1 MVVGGMEAV
10 NADAVAAVFCPG
22 TVPIEAATEIK
33 PYVVA
38 TLQGAEENQVTWLEK
53 MQLSHLG
60 GDRLAEPFLL
70 VGIPWNPDALAG
82 ERHLDQS
89 GAVHIWFG
97 GPAPEVG
104 IGLLLGRGA
113 PTQDLR

>member
-22 TVPIEAATEIK
+22 TVPIEATTEIK
-33 PYVVA
+33 THMGASLLRSEKDQVA
-38 TLQGAEENQVTWLEK
+38 WLEE

-60 GDRLAEPFLL
+60 RDRLAEPFLL

-82 ERHLDQS
+82 ECHLD
-89 GAVHIWFG
+89 
-97 GPAPEVG
+97 
-104 IGLLLGRGA
+104 
-113 PTQDLR
+113 